1 MKDRSN
7 CGRGGTCVTQAQERD
22 SALQER
28 EHLVTA
34 LRHKGREVEALQ
46 AERAQY
52 VARAL
57 FARV

>member
-1 MKDRSN
+1 M
-7 CGRGGTCVTQAQERD
+7 TQAQERD